1 MLSQSFLIAL
11 AVIPVTLAS
20 PYYNPYFGKY
30 FHGQRTSG
38 DSSSS
43 GNFYPVK
50 DCSAFIDQNPET
62 SWSCH
67 NKSPVSSANSC
78 CFEENGIILLTQF
91 WDYNTTLLEI
101 AVNGSTS
108 DIVEAELK
116 SKLDTVYNDL
126 SRTFTIHGTWDDFF
140 NGSYPQYCNK
150 SLEVSDEKNNLT
162 HILVDQF
169 KEVELYNIMS
179 KYWIDT
185 IASNVD
191 SSASTALWEHE
202 YNKHGTC
209 MTTLSPS
216 CFTSQNYT
224 RFENVVNFYK
234 KTVEIWSQLDTF
246 EFLAAAGIYPTV
258 SRKYKLSQVHEA
270 LQKAHGAEVYVGCL
284 NNSISEIWY
293 FYNLQ
298 GSILTGTYKPIDTT
312 TNTKCKD
319 EVWYIPK

>member
-1 MLSQSFLIAL
+1 
-11 AVIPVTLAS
+11 
-20 PYYNPYFGKY
+20 
-30 FHGQRTSG
+30 
-38 DSSSS
+38 
-43 GNFYPVK
+43 
-50 DCSAFIDQNPET
+50 
-62 SWSCH
+62 
-67 NKSPVSSANSC
+67 
-78 CFEENGIILLTQF
+78 
-91 WDYNTTLLEI
+91 
-101 AVNGSTS
+101 
-108 DIVEAELK
+108 
-116 SKLDTVYNDL
+116 
-126 SRTFTIHGTWDDFF
+126 
-140 NGSYPQYCNK
+140 
-150 SLEVSDEKNNLT
+150 
-162 HILVDQF
+162 
-169 KEVELYNIMS
+169 
-179 KYWIDT
+179 
-185 IASNVD
+185 
-191 SSASTALWEHE
+191 
-202 YNKHGTC
+202 

-258 SRKYKLSQVHEA
+258 SRKYKLSQVQEA